1 MWFISISLL
10 PVGRIQFESNWI
22 CLMDWSNAATLNECK
37 FCQCPPHLP
46 LILNEPISD
55 YLCHQ
60 LVWSRDLHF
69 YFRSLPVM
77 THVTGSWWSTDGQPV
92 RRRIVAFTQLGFVW
106 FYWLMAP
113 IRAAVSMGDSHWRDS
128 FVTNA
133 RGDSPQRRTRETM
146 VEKRD
151 AFEAFLQWRIAVW
164 TLCISPA
171 PFFHVCKS
179 VWEIGGTPDVASL
192 LPLFF
197 FIFI

>member
-1 MWFISISLL
+1 
-10 PVGRIQFESNWI
+10 
-22 CLMDWSNAATLNECK
+22 
-37 FCQCPPHLP
+37 
-46 LILNEPISD
+46 
-55 YLCHQ
+55 
-60 LVWSRDLHF
+60 
-69 YFRSLPVM
+69 
-77 THVTGSWWSTDGQPV
+77 
-92 RRRIVAFTQLGFVW
+92 
-106 FYWLMAP
+106 MAP

-192 LPLFF
+192 LPLYFF

>member
-1 MWFISISLL
+1 M
-10 PVGRIQFESNWI
+10 VNR
-22 CLMDWSNAATLNECK
+22 
-37 FCQCPPHLP
+37 
-46 LILNEPISD
+46 
-55 YLCHQ
+55 
-60 LVWSRDLHF
+60 
-69 YFRSLPVM
+69 
-77 THVTGSWWSTDGQPV
+77 WSTDGQPV

-197 FIFI
+197 SFLLKFFFLFTFSLLGQTRRSGGVRQTGLGRPQRRIAKESFSLTFDRQRGRSCKLVVTVTNRYYGASIDH